1 MADNTSVFSE
11 YEVREIGFK
20 FKDSEEA
27 LTAECIGTGEETM
40 NTRVIVKKCRGVV
53 KKKVVKP
60 TGEGVKKYSMHIPW
74 NIYTKIFGMDNAK
87 VIEGVKT
94 YGIDNTHEVFVL
106 TEKIL
111 DEDGKVKY
119 KACPNCVVETG
130 KAVKTENGAEEV
142 AEMEL
147 EIAVSPDEYGVGLY
161 EALESELQDGEAKT
175 NWMKKF
181 DNKKMQKTTE

>member
-1 MADNTSVFSE
+1 MGKVFSE
-11 YEVREIGFK
+11 YEIREIGFR
-20 FKDSEEA
+20 FNGEEEA
-27 LTAECIGTGEETM
+27 IIAECVGSGEETM
-40 NTRVIVKKCRGVV
+40 NTRIISKKCRGVV

-60 TGEGVKKYSMHIPW
+60 DGTGVKKYSMHIPW
-74 NIYTKIFGMDNAK
+74 DAYVKLFGMENEK
-87 VIEGVKT
+87 VIDGVKT
-94 YGIDNTHEVFVL
+94 YGIDNTHGVFCL

-111 DEDGKVKY
+111 DEDDNVKF

-147 EIAVSPDEYGVGLY
+147 EIAVSPDDYGIGLY
-161 EALESELQDGEAKT
+161 EALDEELKDETVKT

-181 DNKKMQKTTE
+181 DSESVYIAEA